1 MLTFFVV
8 QYVKLDFDPIRPNNH
23 THPTIYYFIEGV
35 WMRFNN
41 PNTQIIYDQRT
52 HQVEIKRNPG
62 SVAASITHRKAAIY
76 SINRRQWM
84 KDHGGL
90 AV

>member
-1 MLTFFVV
+1 
-8 QYVKLDFDPIRPNNH
+8 
-23 THPTIYYFIEGV
+23 
-35 WMRFNN
+35 MRFNN